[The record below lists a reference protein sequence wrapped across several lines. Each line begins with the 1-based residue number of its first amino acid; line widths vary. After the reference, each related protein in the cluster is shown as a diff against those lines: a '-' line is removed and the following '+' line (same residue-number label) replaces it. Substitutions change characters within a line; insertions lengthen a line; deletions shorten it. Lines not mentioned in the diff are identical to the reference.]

1 MSAVSDAE
9 FVRLLRKD
17 VDYFTQAMERFEDL
31 IPNVC
36 APVQDQWRLQ
46 AQRRKDFARELEI
59 LLDKAEGCID
69 PLLRGS
75 KNTNGQESASC

>member
-9 FVRLLRKD
+9 FIRLLRKD
-17 VDYFTQAMERFEDL
+17 VDYFTQAIERFEDL
-31 IPNVC
+31 IPDVC

-46 AQRRKDFARELEI
+46 AQCRKDFARELEI

-69 PLLRGS
+69 PSQPGS
-75 KNTNGQESASC
+75 ESTNGQRSASC